1 MTVSDLEKKAC
12 AEALQATQKRTR
24 TAFFLSIGASCI
36 VLLMVFNLWE
46 SHQLRQTNLIRS
58 TGDQSDYVKQIT
70 SHIADSSYYQIPTLG
85 IQVACDDVGLFG
97 PLALFVFSL
106 YSAMAFKALRTHVQ
120 CASREP
126 FSDSPLIT
134 TLLETEQPPP
144 SLEKL
149 SAVFR
154 ALVFVPFLACLAVAG
169 YAIYAH
175 IPRPPQTD
183 PLYEI
188 LTTVRAT
195 GLVLDLAGIVF
206 TILVFICNR
215 QSYRDS
221 KTTKDEAAKC
231 LYRHRTFHDAATAT
245 AGV

>member
-12 AEALQATQKRTR
+12 AEALQAAQKRAR

-36 VLLMVFNLWE
+36 ILLMVFNLWE
-46 SHQLRQTNLIRS
+46 SHQLRKTNLMS
-58 TGDQSDYVKQIT
+58 AGNQSEYVKQII
-70 SHIADSSYYQIPTLG
+70 SHVADSDYYQIPTLG

-97 PLALFVFSL
+97 PVALFVFSL
-106 YSAMAFKALRTHVQ
+106 YSVMAFKALQTHVQ
-120 CASREP
+120 CAAKEP
-126 FSDSPLIT
+126 FADSPLIT

-144 SLEKL
+144 SFEKL

-154 ALVFVPFLACLAVAG
+154 ALLLLPFLACLAVTG
-169 YAIYAH
+169 YVIYAH
-175 IPRPPQTD
+175 VPRPPQTD

-195 GLVLDLAGIVF
+195 GIVLDLLGIVF
-206 TILVFICNR
+206 TVLVFICNR

-221 KTTKDEAAKC
+221 KTTKDAAAKC
-231 LYRHRTFHDAATAT
+231 LRQHRARHYRAGAT